1 MSEPTELIG
10 AEDLREVRL
19 YGHLAQRFGRVHRLA
34 VRNCR
39 EAIDALKHM
48 LPGFEAHVL
57 RHNTPG
63 YHVFGGVRKQAN
75 CRNVERLDA
84 PLGRGEPV
92 CIVPAVAGSKKGG
105 LLQTI
110 IGVVLIVA
118 GVYFGQPWLVQAG
131 IAMTLGGVVQMLTP
145 VAKANEDAKDNA
157 RLASYAFDGPV
168 NSTQQGMP
176 VPIVIG
182 RMIVGSQVVSQA
194 LYSSDL
200 A

>member
-1 MSEPTELIG
+1 MADQVEIIG

-19 YGHLAQRFGRVHRLA
+19 YGHLAQRFGRIHRLA
-34 VRNCR
+34 VRSCR
-39 EAIDALKHM
+39 EAIEALKHL
-48 LPGFEAHVL
+48 LPGFEAQVL
-57 RHNTPG
+57 KHNQPG

-75 CRNVERLDA
+75 CRGENRLDA

-92 CIVPAVAGSKKGG
+92 CIVPAVAGSKKAGV
-105 LLQTI
+105 LQTV

-118 GVYFGQPWLVQAG
+118 GVYFGQNWLVQAG
-131 IAMTLGGVVQMLTP
+131 VAMTIGGVAQMLTP
-145 VAKANEDAKDNA
+145 VAKANESPKDS

-182 RMIVGSQVVSQA
+182 RMIVGSHVISQG